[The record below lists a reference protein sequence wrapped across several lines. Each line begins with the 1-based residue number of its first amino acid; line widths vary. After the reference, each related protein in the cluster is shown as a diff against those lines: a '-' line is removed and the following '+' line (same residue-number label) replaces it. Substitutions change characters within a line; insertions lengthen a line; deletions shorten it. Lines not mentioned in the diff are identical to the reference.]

1 MNNFQQELPKEKR
14 IFKHKSE
21 VQEMIIQIN
30 KLVQQGKFTSAY
42 DLIEKCKKHL
52 NSRAYYTDEQRD
64 LLRATTINA
73 IEKELKTKIRREY
86 FEALKFYSNN
96 YSIIELK
103 KSPYPDDAISFI
115 RSKAKD
121 MLMEKYNNCR
131 FGGYMHVIIVF
142 SLLKEKHKQLT
153 HERLFQN
160 YGKQIKRK
168 TNPKNG
174 DGP

>member
-21 VQEMIIQIN
+21 VQEMVIQIN
-30 KLVQQGKFTSAY
+30 NLVQQGKFTSAY
-42 DLIEKCKKHL
+42 NLIEKCKKHL

-64 LLRATTINA
+64 LLRATTLNA
-73 IEKELKTKIRREY
+73 IEKELKTEIRREY

-115 RSKAKD
+115 KFKAKD

-131 FGGYMHVIIVF
+131 FGGYMHVIINKIANECNDE
-142 SLLKEKHKQLT
+142 LNNTRKQT
-153 HERLFQN
+153 KKINQVKAIKPDSWER
-160 YGKQIKRK
+160 
-168 TNPKNG
+168 
-174 DGP
+174 

>member
-52 NSRAYYTDEQRD
+52 NSRA
-64 LLRATTINA
+64 
-73 IEKELKTKIRREY
+73 
-86 FEALKFYSNN
+86 ALKFYSNN

-131 FGGYMHVIIVF
+131 FGGYMHVIINKIANECNDE
-142 SLLKEKHKQLT
+142 LNNTRKQT
-153 HERLFQN
+153 KKINQVKAIKPDSWER
-160 YGKQIKRK
+160 
-168 TNPKNG
+168 
-174 DGP
+174 